1 MARPFK
7 TDLSALAVLL
17 AVAILGASTP
27 AEAQLS
33 RPASTPAPR
42 NDPPPRE
49 ARLVER
55 KVEELPS
62 QTTSKHGTTALAI
75 DPEKWRHAETDH
87 FILHFRRV
95 TEAQKVAREV
105 EYDLWFVATTLGAT
119 PERYKKKSH
128 VYVFEDEEEW
138 KTFLGQTN
146 VPPWS
151 ASFAFGDELFLNVRR
166 VGRGSGGS
174 SNFDSS
180 TLAHEA
186 THAVVARLFPGQR
199 WPLWLNEGFAEYMGG
214 ASIAARKGQS
224 VKRFQTRL
232 AAAEM
237 PLDRLETLTSYPQAE
252 IEVMQLYQTSEKLIR
267 FLMNEFP
274 KERFNDF
281 LAAMLA
287 GKTLK
292 ETIPQVYSDKVK
304 DWDAFLRRYERF
316 TR

>member
-1 MARPFK
+1 
-7 TDLSALAVLL
+7 
-17 AVAILGASTP
+17 
-27 AEAQLS
+27 
-33 RPASTPAPR
+33 
-42 NDPPPRE
+42 
-49 ARLVER
+49 VER
-55 KVEELPS
+55 KLEELPDKPH
-62 QTTSKHGTTALAI
+62 TDYGTKAMAI
-75 DPEKWRHAETDH
+75 DAAKWRHAETDH

-105 EYDLWFVATTLGAT
+105 EYDLWFVATTLGAP

-138 KTFLGQTN
+138 KTFLGQTK

-166 VGRGSGGS
+166 VGGGSGGS

-186 THAVVARLFPGQR
+186 THAVIARIFPGER

-214 ASIAARKGQS
+214 ASVAARKGQS

-232 AAAEM
+232 QSAEM
-237 PLDRLETLTSYPQAE
+237 PLDRLEALTGYPETE
-252 IEVMQLYQTSEKLIR
+252 IEVMQLYQTSEKLVR

-281 LAAMLA
+281 LKATLA
-287 GKTLK
+287 GKPLK

>member
-17 AVAILGASTP
+17 AVAILGAGTP

-55 KVEELPS
+55 KAEELPS

-75 DPEKWRHAETDH
+75 NPEKWRHAETDH

-146 VPPWS
+146 VPAWS
-151 ASFAFGDELFLNVRR
+151 VSFAFGDELFLNVRR
-166 VGRGSGGS
+166 VGGGSGGS

-237 PLDRLETLTSYPQAE
+237 PLDRLEALTSYPQAQ
-252 IEVMQLYQTSEKLIR
+252 IEVMQLYQTSEKLVR
-267 FLMNEFP
+267 FLMNELP
-274 KERFNDF
+274 KDRFNDF

-287 GKTLK
+287 GKSLK